1 MSLHLDELDA
11 IYGTVSHEEAIA
23 IANLGAQ
30 CYVAAKEQLF
40 STWEAA
46 RDDTEREELWRKE
59 GRMAMLESLK
69 GRLAA
74 GDAAQARV
82 VELQSSID
90 AEVARRVDE
99 SIVLRMREVELSA
112 QERILETQRELTELK
127 CELKIANQAAIH
139 NELLTFKVDALTTE
153 LQKYKESDVKSS
165 HMIGKIG
172 EATVLEMLESHISP
186 RLLDCD
192 VFNMTAV
199 KHAGDFHVRHMAR
212 HGKYVTLMIDVKKYV
227 ANVSTIEVE
236 KMFSDLDAGARL
248 DGGILLSLD
257 SRICKKQQFEI
268 SFTAT
273 KKPCLFI
280 SLENID
286 TETQKELIY
295 WGINVLTGV
304 VAHTMEADK
313 DAMVSR
319 INDFLC
325 GLSEQV
331 TALSGLSKTARQLA
345 EGLHVIH
352 NNILSALTQFK
363 EECGIVDTVALPETA
378 VIVSKEAGR
387 CQAIRANGEQCKLKR
402 KDGEFCKYHTSK
414 DVISLVGES
423 TDE

>member
-1 MSLHLDELDA
+1 MSLQLEELDA

-40 STWEAA
+40 ATWEAT

-74 GDAAQARV
+74 GDAAQARI
-82 VELQSSID
+82 VELQGSMDVEI
-90 AEVARRVDE
+90 ARRVSE
-99 SIVLRMREVELSA
+99 TLSHRMREVELSA
-112 QERILETQRELTELK
+112 QERILTIQKELVEAKASLRISQQMEITNTLLSEKLEAVSAELAS
-127 CELKIANQAAIH
+127 LKEKA
-139 NELLTFKVDALTTE
+139 T
-153 LQKYKESDVKSS
+153 KSS
-165 HMIGKIG
+165 HAIGKAG
-172 EATVLEMLESHISP
+172 EATVYEMLETHISP
-186 RLLDCD
+186 RLLECD

-199 KHAGDFHVRHMAR
+199 KHAGDFHLRHMAR
-212 HGKYVTLMIDVKKYV
+212 HGKHVSLMIDVKKYTASV
-227 ANVSTIEVE
+227 KTTEVE
-236 KMFSDLDAGARL
+236 KMFSDLDGNTHI
-248 DGGILLSLD
+248 DGGIFLSLD
-257 SRICKKQQFEI
+257 SSICRKKQFEI

-331 TALSGLSKTARQLA
+331 TALGGLTKTARQLA
-345 EGLHVIH
+345 EGLQVIH
-352 NNILSALTQFK
+352 NNILSALTHFK
-363 EECGIVDTVALPETA
+363 EECGIIDDSSDTSREKT
-378 VIVSKEAGR
+378 VISKEAGR
-387 CQAIRANGEQCKLKR
+387 CQAIRSNGEQCKVRGKLF
-402 KDGEFCKYHTSK
+402 GEFCKYHTCK
-414 DVISLVGES
+414 DIISFTE
-423 TDE
+423 